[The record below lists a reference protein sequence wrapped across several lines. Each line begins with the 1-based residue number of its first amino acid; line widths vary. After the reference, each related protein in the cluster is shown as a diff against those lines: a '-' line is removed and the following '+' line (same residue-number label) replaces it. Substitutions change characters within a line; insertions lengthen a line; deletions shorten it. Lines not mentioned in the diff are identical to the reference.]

1 MNFDEL
7 KALFDEFVLGDF
19 LPEVDTVLG
28 WVETLLRFAV
38 MAGPIVLLGFG
49 LMYLFA
55 PPKEANH
62 SLGYRFWW
70 GMASL
75 DAWTFTQ
82 RIAGIGWS
90 VLGLVLT
97 VVMAVICNGFRRVE
111 AMEMTLLAGKCL
123 LWELGLITG
132 VCLTIDALVVAAFDR
147 RGFRRLWF
155 ENLTM
160 KKDRP

>member
-70 GMASL
+70 GMSSL
-75 DAWTFTQ
+75 DAWKFTQ
-82 RIAGIGWS
+82 
-90 VLGLVLT
+90 
-97 VVMAVICNGFRRVE
+97 
-111 AMEMTLLAGKCL
+111 LLAGKVFTVMGGALTLIAIVVSIIIGGLELEDMANWAAICVLIELVLIGLGCL
-123 LWELGLITG
+123 AIN
-132 VCLTIDALVVAAFDR
+132 ILVMLKFDKDGYR
-147 RGFRRLWF
+147 RD
-155 ENLTM
+155 EEYEE
-160 KKDRP
+160 